1 MKEEDVLDK
10 IYKIRIQIDEIE
22 LHIAEKALWEAKAK
36 LAIKAKHRG
45 IEELKRGL
53 KLIKEQEAINT

>member
-1 MKEEDVLDK
+1 MTEDEILNKV
-10 IYKIRIQIDEIE
+10 YKLRIEIDTIE

-36 LAIKAKHRG
+36 LAIKAKNRE

-53 KLIKEQEAINT
+53 KLHKGA